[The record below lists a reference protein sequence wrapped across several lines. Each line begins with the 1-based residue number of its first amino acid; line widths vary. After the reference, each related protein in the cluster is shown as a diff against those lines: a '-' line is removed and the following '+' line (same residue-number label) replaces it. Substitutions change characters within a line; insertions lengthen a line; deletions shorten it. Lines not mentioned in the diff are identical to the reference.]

1 MNPFTLR
8 QAPKTSQR
16 SLEESKIHKKGKEAE
31 KEKTRPN
38 TLTLPTPCITSAHP
52 FLRCKIPLDSAYNP
66 RMVQETPIDTM
77 HEYAHPLLAT
87 TSFLNLAVPAA
98 IVLVVAAVL
107 ITVLAVYRRRMKA
120 DTDDTP
126 IFTLS
131 DLRRMRD
138 EGQLS
143 DEEFERARSKLVTN
157 THRKIAEFD
166 SPDLARDRKPADRLK
181 IEPKTPQPPPT

>member
-1 MNPFTLR
+1 
-8 QAPKTSQR
+8 
-16 SLEESKIHKKGKEAE
+16 
-31 KEKTRPN
+31 
-38 TLTLPTPCITSAHP
+38 
-52 FLRCKIPLDSAYNP
+52 
-66 RMVQETPIDTM
+66 MVHETPIDTIP
-77 HEYAHPLLAT
+77 ESAQPLLAT
-87 TSFLNLAVPAA
+87 ASFLNLAVPAA

-120 DTDDTP
+120 DTDDAP

-166 SPDLARDRKPADRLK
+166 SPDLARDRKTADNLR
-181 IEPKTPQPPPT
+181 IDPKTPRPPSS